1 MATWKVVDEY
11 LRQTK
16 FANSRA
22 QKHDTK
28 VKTKSSQT
36 KWALTNICS
45 CLRLGELLNTHRAAE
60 ISFKS
65 LKFML
70 NQRYVILIQ
79 GVGSIV
85 GTTPAAKYWSRKEK
99 ML

>member
-1 MATWKVVDEY
+1 
-11 LRQTK
+11 
-16 FANSRA
+16 
-22 QKHDTK
+22 
-28 VKTKSSQT
+28 
-36 KWALTNICS
+36 
-45 CLRLGELLNTHRAAE
+45 
-60 ISFKS
+60 
-65 LKFML
+65 ML